1 MSFGFELDTRGQRE
15 LQSYMQQNMATPE
28 QIDEG
33 ADPGM
38 FAGTGGLFMSELAAA
53 GRSVAIAG
61 GAIPVVLDKVMGDD
75 NLSGRSMADRYF
87 EAVDDVTKSAVEYWK
102 PSPAATGA
110 AGRVLGP
117 VAGGVVQ
124 LAATGGNPAL
134 MMLRQ
139 QVGTAVELVDQGVDA
154 TTAQMVGGAQ
164 GLATAVGFRLG
175 TVGASLGAKMA
186 SGAAGNLATNVPAAA
201 ASQAVLE
208 SQGFTQQAKQFNPW
222 DLEAR
227 AIDVLMGA
235 AFGAVAHYG
244 PKPAEAAPGDTPPP
258 QTRLLP
264 EERAALLTAN
274 AARNWD
280 ESAPGRPASDVDL
293 AMHNNAMNTALEQM
307 MRNEPVD
314 VAAHIEG
321 ASFMPRADVPE
332 IEAMRADIL
341 AQYDE
346 FTRAETP
353 PAPDVVI
360 PHGMDDRRFQRAA
373 YRGELEGMG
382 RELVEGGGTD
392 LGYGADGVH
401 MGRVSSQNP
410 DWFQNMPA
418 ETKLSVKAARV
429 AIDKALNGKRLGKKE
444 ARFISA
450 MMDNVQE
457 RREAYARE
465 LRANSGELRRQIVE
479 ARRQAKGE
487 DAARDVP
494 DYGFIHE
501 EADYLPDVN
510 AMERAISDMANEA
523 RAMGASWDEVLDL
536 VDNKNTFD
544 EMLQGFEQLRAKYE
558 NGQADAG
565 AAAKRS
571 DQGAADGM
579 AKESTNAKED
589 PEIAAARAAIER
601 QPEGAMIDLGDED
614 APMIVDVRQA
624 WKQIEQEMQQA
635 KKQADGFM
643 AAVTCFLGG

>member
-15 LQSYMQQNMATPE
+15 LQGYMQQNVATPE
-28 QIDEG
+28 QIDEN

-61 GAIPVVLDKVMGDD
+61 GAIPVVLDKVMGAD
-75 NLSGRSMADRYF
+75 NLSSRSMADRYF

-117 VAGGVVQ
+117 VAGGIVQ
-124 LAATGGNPAL
+124 LAATGGHPAL

-139 QVGTAVELVDQGVDA
+139 QVGTAAELVDQGVDS

-175 TVGASLGAKMA
+175 TVGTSLGAKMA

-208 SQGFTQQAKQFNPW
+208 QGGYTEQAKQFNPF

-244 PKPAEAAPGDTPPP
+244 PKPADTTAPGDTPPP

-332 IEAMRADIL
+332 ATVVPTLRSLLGEYSEADAIVNEASKLFGKDTFKDNVDFATPDDIQVAYDALLPIAGEKLKRGEVKQLTAELADLQQKRQAIVDTPASSYKDTAKDALKGTRKKVKEALKLAEDIRAQDLAPIDERIKAIEDRLSKHDTSAQAEAMLSRIEQYKRTPAYIRAVEAARQLAPVADTARAD
-341 AQYDE
+341 APA
-346 FTRAETP
+346 TRAEPDTTTP
-353 PAPDVVI
+353 T
-360 PHGMDDRRFQRAA
+360 Q
-373 YRGELEGMG
+373 
-382 RELVEGGGTD
+382 
-392 LGYGADGVH
+392 ADGKTGSPV
-401 MGRVSSQNP
+401 
-410 DWFQNMPA
+410 
-418 ETKLSVKAARV
+418 
-429 AIDKALNGKRLGKKE
+429 GK
-444 ARFISA
+444 
-450 MMDNVQE
+450 
-457 RREAYARE
+457 
-465 LRANSGELRRQIVE
+465 
-479 ARRQAKGE
+479 
-487 DAARDVP
+487 
-494 DYGFIHE
+494 
-501 EADYLPDVN
+501 
-510 AMERAISDMANEA
+510 
-523 RAMGASWDEVLDL
+523 
-536 VDNKNTFD
+536 T
-544 EMLQGFEQLRAKYE
+544 
-558 NGQADAG
+558 
-565 AAAKRS
+565 AAA
-571 DQGAADGM
+571 
-579 AKESTNAKED
+579 EE

-601 QPEGAMIDLGDED
+601 QPAGAVIDLGDE
-614 APMIVDVRQA
+614 ANPMIVDVREA

-635 KKQADGFM
+635 KKEAEGFM
-643 AAVTCFLGG
+643 AAVTCYLGG

>member
-15 LQSYMQQNMATPE
+15 LQGYMQQNVATPE
-28 QIDEG
+28 QIDDG

-75 NLSGRSMADRYF
+75 NLSSRSMADRYF

-117 VAGGVVQ
+117 VAGGIVQ

-139 QVGTAVELVDQGVDA
+139 QVGTAAELVDQGVDS

-175 TVGASLGAKMA
+175 TVGKSLGAKMA

-201 ASQAVLE
+201 VSQAVLE
-208 SQGFTQQAKQFNPW
+208 QGGYYEQAKQFNPF

-244 PKPAEAAPGDTPPP
+244 PKPADAAVTGETPP
-258 QTRLLP
+258 QQARLLP
-264 EERAALLTAN
+264 EERAALLTASS
-274 AARNWD
+274 ARNWD

-293 AMHNNAMNTALEQM
+293 AMHNNAMSAALEQM

-332 IEAMRADIL
+332 IETMRSDLL

-346 FTRAETP
+346 FARAETP
-353 PAPDVVI
+353 APTPAVI
-360 PHGMDDRRFQRAA
+360 PQGLDDKRFQRVA
-373 YRGELEGMG
+373 YRGEMEGMG
-382 RELVEGGGTD
+382 RELVDGGGTD
-392 LGYGADGVH
+392 LGYAADGTH
-401 MGRVSSQNP
+401 NGRVSSQNP
-410 DWFQNMPA
+410 DWFKNMPDDA
-418 ETKLSVKAARV
+418 KLSVKAARS

-465 LRANSGELRRQIVE
+465 LQANSGELRRQIVE
-479 ARRQAKGE
+479 ARRQARGE
-487 DAARDVP
+487 AAAKNVP
-494 DYGFIHE
+494 DYGFLHE
-501 EADYLPDVN
+501 EADYIPDAN
-510 AMERAISDMANEA
+510 AMERAISDMASEA
-523 RAMGASWDEVLDL
+523 RALGASWDEVFDL

-565 AAAKRS
+565 TATQRQN
-571 DQGAADGM
+571 QGAAEGM
-579 AKESTNAKED
+579 AKEPANKED

-614 APMIVDVRQA
+614 APMVVDMRHA

-635 KKQADGFM
+635 KKEAEGFM
-643 AAVTCFLGG
+643 AAVTCYLGG

>member
-15 LQSYMQQNMATPE
+15 LQGYMQQNVATPE
-28 QIDEG
+28 QIDENAG
-33 ADPGM
+33 PGM

-61 GAIPVVLDKVMGDD
+61 GAIPAAIDAVVGDD
-75 NLSGRSMADRYF
+75 NQGRPLADRYF
-87 EAVDDVTKSAVEYWK
+87 DAVDDVTKSAVEYWK

-117 VAGGVVQ
+117 VAGGLVE
-124 LAATGGNPAL
+124 LAATGGNPSL

-139 QVGTAVELVDQGVDA
+139 QLGTAVELVDQGVDV

-175 TVGASLGAKMA
+175 TVGASLGTKMA

-201 ASQAVLE
+201 VSQAVLE
-208 SQGFTQQAKQFNPW
+208 QGGYYEQAKQFNPF

-244 PKPAEAAPGDTPPP
+244 PKPAEAVPGDTPPP

-332 IEAMRADIL
+332 ATVVPTLRSLLGEYSEADAIVNEASKLFGKDTFKDNVDFATPDDIQVAYDALLPIAGEKLKRGEVKQLTAELADLQQKRQAIVDTPASSYKDTAKAALKGTRKKVKEALKLAEDIRAEDLAPIDERIKAIEDRLGKHDTSAQAEAMLSRIEQYKRTPGYIRAVEAAQKPVTDTTRADAPI
-341 AQYDE
+341 
-346 FTRAETP
+346 TRAEPDTSTP
-353 PAPDVVI
+353 T
-360 PHGMDDRRFQRAA
+360 Q
-373 YRGELEGMG
+373 
-382 RELVEGGGTD
+382 
-392 LGYGADGVH
+392 ADGKT
-401 MGRVSSQNP
+401 GSS
-410 DWFQNMPA
+410 
-418 ETKLSVKAARV
+418 V
-429 AIDKALNGKRLGKKE
+429 GK
-444 ARFISA
+444 
-450 MMDNVQE
+450 
-457 RREAYARE
+457 
-465 LRANSGELRRQIVE
+465 
-479 ARRQAKGE
+479 
-487 DAARDVP
+487 
-494 DYGFIHE
+494 
-501 EADYLPDVN
+501 
-510 AMERAISDMANEA
+510 
-523 RAMGASWDEVLDL
+523 
-536 VDNKNTFD
+536 T
-544 EMLQGFEQLRAKYE
+544 
-558 NGQADAG
+558 
-565 AAAKRS
+565 AAA
-571 DQGAADGM
+571 
-579 AKESTNAKED
+579 EE

-635 KKQADGFM
+635 KKEADGFM

>member
-15 LQSYMQQNMATPE
+15 LQGYMQQNVATPE
-28 QIDEG
+28 QIDDG

-75 NLSGRSMADRYF
+75 NLSSRSMADRYF

-117 VAGGVVQ
+117 VAGGIVQ

-139 QVGTAVELVDQGVDA
+139 QVGTAAELVDQGVDS

-175 TVGASLGAKMA
+175 TVGKSLGAKMA

-201 ASQAVLE
+201 VSQAVLE
-208 SQGFTQQAKQFNPW
+208 QGGYYEQAKQFNPF

-244 PKPAEAAPGDTPPP
+244 PKPADAAVTGETPPQ

-264 EERAALLTAN
+264 EERAALLTASS
-274 AARNWD
+274 ARNWD

-293 AMHNNAMNTALEQM
+293 AMHNNAMSAALEQM

-332 IEAMRADIL
+332 ATVAPTLRSLLAEYSEADAIVNEASKLFGKDTFKNNVDFATPDDIQVAYDALLPIAGEKLKRGEVKQLTAELADLQQKRQAIVDTPASSYKDTAKDALKGTRKKVKEALKLAEDIRAQDLAPIDERIKAIEDRLGKHDTSAQAEAMLSRIEQYKRTPAYIRAVESARQPAPVADTTRAD
-341 AQYDE
+341 APT
-346 FTRAETP
+346 TRAEPDTTTP
-353 PAPDVVI
+353 T
-360 PHGMDDRRFQRAA
+360 Q
-373 YRGELEGMG
+373 
-382 RELVEGGGTD
+382 
-392 LGYGADGVH
+392 ADGKSRLAV
-401 MGRVSSQNP
+401 GK
-410 DWFQNMPA
+410 
-418 ETKLSVKAARV
+418 TAA
-429 AIDKALNGKRLGKKE
+429 
-444 ARFISA
+444 S
-450 MMDNVQE
+450 
-457 RREAYARE
+457 
-465 LRANSGELRRQIVE
+465 
-479 ARRQAKGE
+479 
-487 DAARDVP
+487 
-494 DYGFIHE
+494 
-501 EADYLPDVN
+501 
-510 AMERAISDMANEA
+510 
-523 RAMGASWDEVLDL
+523 
-536 VDNKNTFD
+536 
-544 EMLQGFEQLRAKYE
+544 
-558 NGQADAG
+558 
-565 AAAKRS
+565 
-571 DQGAADGM
+571 
-579 AKESTNAKED
+579 ED

-614 APMIVDVRQA
+614 APMVVDMRHA

-635 KKQADGFM
+635 KKEAEGFM
-643 AAVTCFLGG
+643 AAVTCYLGG